1 MKDFF
6 ENKETE
12 IIKKLQDENLSQ
24 SEKEKIFKELVDI
37 YKNSLLNFVYN
48 YIQPKGIFQDAEEI
62 VLETFIRFYKNIKSF
77 KQKSSVKT
85 YIFRIATNLS
95 INFLKSKKEILE
107 PMEEIDEKFSRYF
120 SEEERIIEN
129 QKNEEL
135 KILLTKI
142 INMLPEKQ
150 RLALHLAKFQKMS
163 YKEIA
168 DVLNTTVSSVES
180 LLFRAKQ
187 NIKKNI
193 LKNKE
198 FIDKLKNE

>member
-62 VLETFIRFYKNIKSF
+62 VLETFIRFYKNIKFF

-107 PMEEIDEKFSRYF
+107 PIEEIDEKFSRYF

-135 KILLTKI
+135 KIILTKI

-150 RLALHLAKFQKMS
+150 RLAFHLAKFQKMS